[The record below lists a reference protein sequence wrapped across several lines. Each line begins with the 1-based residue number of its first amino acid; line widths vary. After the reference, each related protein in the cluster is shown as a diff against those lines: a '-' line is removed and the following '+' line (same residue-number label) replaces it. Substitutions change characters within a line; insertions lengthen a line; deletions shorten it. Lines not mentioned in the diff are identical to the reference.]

1 MSIVFTDVHFYR
13 LRLIKIR
20 EIVKC
25 YILFARVEKISGRV
39 SVAEILIT
47 GLGVVVSVVF
57 CGVFGVIL
65 SMVVLLMRV
74 SGWILEQYKLSA
86 ITTFSSDYIQLDL
99 KRV

>member
-39 SVAEILIT
+39 SVSEILIT